1 MYQTTQSGRKL
12 TSENLVGI
20 LILVKSRKVRI
31 LIVWTL
37 SECLQRCT
45 KAEFWTGDRHKCHW
59 INLWNMK
66 SESQGNQELTQ
77 ALSLSRK
84 PKGPV
89 FSLEHEGC
97 CGIFIPHCHMGKKLQ
112 TFPMEG
118 SRNSSISNL
127 NLGYFLEISLLSLIL
142 HSPSHLTSLHTDLNV

>member
-1 MYQTTQSGRKL
+1 MSVYRGAQRQSFEQVTGTNVTESISEYEVRVSGKPGVN
-12 TSENLVGI
+12 TS
-20 LILVKSRKVRI
+20 
-31 LIVWTL
+31 
-37 SECLQRCT
+37 
-45 KAEFWTGDRHKCHW
+45 
-59 INLWNMK
+59 
-66 SESQGNQELTQ
+66 
-77 ALSLSRK
+77 SLLLRK

-112 TFPMEG
+112 TFQMEG